1 MRIEDLAE
9 LRPTY
14 KPQIDRIIAASDRY
28 AKYSDK
34 IRRVRNDIDKGRM
47 DKVESPERQKKF
59 MAREVELA
67 VSKGRLPDTTTGAA
81 APELSGLGLER
92 LMGGTNDFLSIE
104 FFEAGLIA
112 ARAVGR
118 LQTPFAIGTGFLVA
132 PDILLTNN
140 HVLPDADTAEGTVLE
155 MDAEENR
162 IGAPKPINTFRLEPS
177 RFFATD
183 QALDFT
189 FVAVSAV
196 SESGV
201 KITDYGCHPLIAGE
215 GKILVGLSVN
225 IVQHP
230 AGRPKAVVVHN
241 SKLIFLSNDIKTD
254 EFCYYTSDTDE
265 GSSGSPVFND
275 HWEVIA
281 LHHSSVPKMNAQ
293 GQLLDRNGRVLGIDR
308 ARENPGEI
316 VWIANEGVRVSRLV
330 KRFREM
336 ELSENH
342 DAARTE
348 LLEKWKTPQRPID
361 AFQEAMRRSGNGGDP
376 VVVQHLAEFGGAE
389 VTIPVN
395 IVVQVGQAALRTR
408 GR

>member
-9 LRPTY
+9 VRPTI

-34 IRRVRNDIDKGRM
+34 IRKARSDIDKGRI
-47 DKVESPERQKKF
+47 DRVEFPERQKKF

-67 VSKGRLPDTTTGAA
+67 VSKGRLPDTATGAA
-81 APELSGLGLER
+81 TPDLAGLGLER

-112 ARAVGR
+112 AHAVGR
-118 LQTPFAIGTGFLVA
+118 LQTPVALGTGFLVA
-132 PDILLTNN
+132 PDILVTNN
-140 HVLPDADTAEGTVLE
+140 HVLPDADTAAGTVLE

-162 IGAPKPINTFRLEPS
+162 IGAPKAIHTFQLEPD

-183 QALDFT
+183 KELDFT
-189 FVAVSAV
+189 FVAVAAA
-196 SESGV
+196 SENGAQ
-201 KITDYGCHPLIAGE
+201 IADYGCHPLIAGE

-265 GSSGSPVFND
+265 GSS
-275 HWEVIA
+275 A
-281 LHHSSVPKMNAQ
+281 
-293 GQLLDRNGRVLGIDR
+293 
-308 ARENPGEI
+308 
-316 VWIANEGVRVSRLV
+316 
-330 KRFREM
+330 
-336 ELSENH
+336 
-342 DAARTE
+342 
-348 LLEKWKTPQRPID
+348 
-361 AFQEAMRRSGNGGDP
+361 RRSSTTTGRSSRC
-376 VVVQHLAEFGGAE
+376 
-389 VTIPVN
+389 TI
-395 IVVQVGQAALRTR
+395 RR
-408 GR
+408 CRR